1 MTTDRMLRV
10 SEVLEL
16 AALSRASL
24 YRRMA
29 DSGFPKPRQ
38 MGPRAVRWIESEVIQ
53 WIDERPAVSD
63 Q

>member
-29 DSGFPKPRQ
+29 DSGFPKPRR
-38 MGPRAVRWIESEVIQ
+38 MGPRAVRWMESEVIN
-53 WIDERPAVSD
+53 WINERPAAD
-63 Q
+63 GQ